1 MDSVFKSLGA
11 GLLLIAWMI
20 LPPSVAIGQED
31 ESQEDEHEEHHDE
44 VPIKNDITDPL
55 TKTLMDDLWREG
67 QSVGEYTNDP
77 EIGGDLPVP
86 EDARVDSWSF
96 LVVTRPD
103 NPLVSYECR
112 KGAFQRAFE
121 VTDDR
126 EFVEPH
132 VNEHLEE
139 WREVQAGTRK
149 IKLSSY
155 LKHMK
160 ECDEFC
166 GPYTGL
172 LIKCHVEAVSTRS
185 RELVLFKIGSP
196 RVGEPFRFL
205 ERDRNRIVYFARQMK
220 ISNKSV
226 VLLGRA
232 SILGPG
238 ETFATNHA
246 LAARRIEAVA
256 EILVEGGLSKDK
268 VLRSVVGWEPPRLNV
283 QEISDAYGFGNI
295 WKIQANP
302 QYMDQ
307 SVMLVGY
314 ETEAPQE

>member
-1 MDSVFKSLGA
+1 MNCVFKNLGV
-11 GLLLIAWMI
+11 GLFLIALMI
-20 LPPSVAIGQED
+20 LPRSAAIGQED
-31 ESQEDEHEEHHDE
+31 EHDRQEDEPEQHHDE
-44 VPIKNDITDPL
+44 VPIKNSITDPL
-55 TKTLMDDLWREG
+55 TKTLMEDLWNEG
-67 QSVGEYTNDP
+67 DSVAEHTNDP
-77 EIGGDLPVP
+77 EIGRDIPVP
-86 EDARVDSWSF
+86 EDPRVDSWSF

-112 KGAFQRAFE
+112 KGAFQRASE

-139 WREVQAGTRK
+139 WREVQQGTRK

-172 LIKCHVEAVSTRS
+172 LLKCHVEAVSSRS
-185 RELVLFKIGSP
+185 RDLVLFKIGRP
-196 RVGEPFRFL
+196 RVGEPFRL
-205 ERDRNRIVYFARQMK
+205 AERDRARIEYFASKMK
-220 ISNKSV
+220 SSNKSV

-238 ETFATNHA
+238 ENFATNHA
-246 LAARRIEAVA
+246 LAKRRIEAVA
-256 EILVEGGLSKDK
+256 EILVESGLSEDK
-268 VLRSVVGWEPPRLNV
+268 LVRNVVGWEPPRLMV

-295 WKIQANP
+295 WKIQTNP

-307 SVMLVGY
+307 SVMIVGY
-314 ETEAPQE
+314 DPEAQ

>member
-1 MDSVFKSLGA
+1 
-11 GLLLIAWMI
+11 
-20 LPPSVAIGQED
+20 
-31 ESQEDEHEEHHDE
+31 
-44 VPIKNDITDPL
+44 
-55 TKTLMDDLWREG
+55 MDDLWNEG

-77 EIGGDLPVP
+77 EIGRAIPVP
-86 EDARVDSWSF
+86 EDPRVDSWSF

-132 VNEHLEE
+132 VDEHLEE
-139 WREVQAGTRK
+139 WREVQEGTRK
-149 IKLSSY
+149 VKLSSY

-172 LIKCHVEAVSTRS
+172 LIKCHVEAVRS
-185 RELVLFKIGSP
+185 HSRDLVLFEVGRP
-196 RVGEPFRFL
+196 RVGEAFRFL
-205 ERDRNRIVYFARQMK
+205 ERDRTRIVYFARQME

-246 LAARRIEAVA
+246 LAKRRIEAVA
-256 EILVEGGLSKDK
+256 EILIESGLSRDK
-268 VLRSVVGWEPPRLNV
+268 LVRSVVGWEPPRLTV
-283 QEISDAYGFGNI
+283 QKISEAYGFGNI
-295 WKIQANP
+295 WKIQTNP

-307 SVMLVGY
+307 SVMIVGY
-314 ETEAPQE
+314 DPAAP